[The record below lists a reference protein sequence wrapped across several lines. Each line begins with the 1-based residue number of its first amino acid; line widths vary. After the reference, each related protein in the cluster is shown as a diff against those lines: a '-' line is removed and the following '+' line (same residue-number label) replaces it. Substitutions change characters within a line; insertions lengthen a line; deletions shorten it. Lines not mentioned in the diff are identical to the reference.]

1 MDTDDLISKHSKI
14 GKETD
19 NIDVMMKIVKDYF
32 VTYRETETTIEIR
45 TYAAGSDSILGV
57 C

>member
-1 MDTDDLISKHSKI
+1 VDTDDLISKHSKI